1 MLLYVFYGC
10 WKTLKRLKE
19 GVNEEKVQNSLNL
32 SLHFEKMRCILENR
46 HWWLSSTLEQKWW
59 GLIEKF
65 EKTLKID
72 LTNTLKCGILR
83 NVASF
88 RGLAP
93 DEQQCWSSFKKVWK
107 KLIIRLDKREK
118 LWYIKQPSNSLRVWQ
133 LIENWIVRCEP
144 WNSLENSRKLKLEK
158 NLRANQIFLIK

>member
-1 MLLYVFYGC
+1 MGYGRIRSNAAVCFLRLLEN
-10 WKTLKRLKE
+10 LKRAQRERKWRKSAKFFKFELVFWKNA
-19 GVNEEKVQNSLNL
+19 VYIRKSSLMLDLNAQTKV
-32 SLHFEKMRCILENR
+32 MR
-46 HWWLSSTLEQKWW
+46 
-59 GLIEKF
+59 LIEKF

-88 RGLAP
+88 RGLLLM
-93 DEQQCWSSFKKVWK
+93 SSSADQTSKKFEK

-118 LWYIKQPSNSLRVWQ
+118 LWYIKQPSNSSRVWQ

-144 WNSLENSRKLKLEK
+144 WNSLENSNLSILKK
-158 NLRANQIFLIK
+158 S